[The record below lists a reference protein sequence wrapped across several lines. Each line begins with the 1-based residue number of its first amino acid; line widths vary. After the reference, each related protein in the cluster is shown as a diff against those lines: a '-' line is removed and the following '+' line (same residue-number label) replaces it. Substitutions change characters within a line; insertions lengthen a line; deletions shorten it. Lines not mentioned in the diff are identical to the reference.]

1 MAGQDNTGKG
11 DSEHVLDQ
19 PIRRKFSSEYKLRIL
34 QEIDNS
40 REEHG
45 AIGKIL
51 RREGLFASQVASW
64 RNSLQEVIAHGFPER
79 KRGRK
84 VDPVAAIQKEKEKL
98 ERKYAKAMEENR
110 QLKLI
115 LAAQKKI
122 AEMYAE
128 EQKED
133 PGSESEESK

>member
-1 MAGQDNTGKG
+1 MAEKQAPRKG

-19 PIRRKFSSEYKLRIL
+19 PVRRKFKPEYKLKIL

-40 REEHG
+40 REERG
-45 AIGKIL
+45 AVGKIL

-64 RNSLQEVIAHGFPER
+64 RRSLEDVIAHGFPER

-84 VDPVAAIQKEKEKL
+84 KDPAAAIRKEKEKL

-122 AEMYAE
+122 AEMYPE
-128 EQKED
+128 EYQNPEQ
-133 PGSESEESK
+133 EENE

>member
-1 MAGQDNTGKG
+1 MADQKSTGNG

-19 PIRRKFSSEYKLRIL
+19 PIRRKFKPEYKLKIL
-34 QEIDNS
+34 QEIDDS
-40 REEHG
+40 REERG

-64 RNSLQEVIAHGFPER
+64 RRSLEDVIAHGFPER

-84 VDPVAAIQKEKEKL
+84 KDPATVIRKEKEQL

-122 AEMYAE
+122 AEMYPDDQQDEHGNENE
-128 EQKED
+128 E
-133 PGSESEESK
+133 